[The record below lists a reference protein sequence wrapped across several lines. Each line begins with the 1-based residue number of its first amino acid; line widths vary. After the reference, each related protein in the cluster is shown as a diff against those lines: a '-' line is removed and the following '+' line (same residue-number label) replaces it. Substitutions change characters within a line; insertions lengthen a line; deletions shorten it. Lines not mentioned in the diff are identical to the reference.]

1 MAEAELNLGWLGSK
15 LASPILSRKSGF
27 LWYSPPH
34 WPLISETVVVDAMAT
49 VLCTGVD
56 RVLNETRT
64 LILRQA
70 GHAAT
75 SAMEEHEIIH
85 ACKEQTFD
93 VVVVG
98 QAMSDAQK
106 LHTFEIIRQHC
117 KSAKILELYLPFSGR
132 ALKQADGWLE
142 VPAKLP
148 SDLAVH
154 VERLAA
160 NGASS

>member
-1 MAEAELNLGWLGSK
+1 
-15 LASPILSRKSGF
+15 
-27 LWYSPPH
+27 
-34 WPLISETVVVDAMAT
+34 MAT

-70 GHAAT
+70 GHAAMC
-75 SAMEEHEIIH
+75 AIEEHEIIA
-85 ACKEQTFD
+85 ACKEHNFD

-98 QAMSDAQK
+98 QAMSDSQK
-106 LHTFEIIRQHC
+106 RDLFKVIRQHC
-117 KSAKILELYLPFSGR
+117 GAAKVLELYLPFSGR

-142 VPAKLP
+142 VPARVP
-148 SDLAVH
+148 TDLAVH